1 MHSFQVVGKIMGFSA
16 GASGKNLPANA
27 EDVRDVGLIPGPG
40 RSFEKEIA
48 TLSNIPARKI
58 PWQAAEHGVPK
69 IRTQLK
75 RWRTVKI
82 IIIFKTISSGN
93 MQHNVNI
100 KKLTLEP
107 FKHSTIF
114 WRRAFFG

>member
-1 MHSFQVVGKIMGFSA
+1 MGFSG

-27 EDVRDVGLIPGPG
+27 EDIRDAGLIPGPG
-40 RSFEKEIA
+40 RSVEKEIA
-48 TLSNIPARKI
+48 TLSNIPSRKI
-58 PWQAAEHGVPK
+58 PRQAAVHGVPK

-75 RWRTVKI
+75 RWRTLKI

-100 KKLTLEP
+100 KKLTLES

-114 WRRAFFG
+114 WRRTLFG